1 MVSAVIHQCNA
12 AYYFCKWYWIIK
24 DKRASSDYFYFL
36 CNDNLVWLFNCWC
49 GRCWLSTPGAEN
61 RGLQK
66 QSESPHKDV
75 ECTIFVFSKIPPPF
89 FTVHCPKSNPNFRYK
104 TWNVEENE
112 IWNILRT
119 VVQVQYHVFP
129 ATFHVISRK
138 MYYLWDSVCLA
149 SALYICTLYCT
160 YEYVDKSQTY
170 TIASSPVIGVFLC
183 GVSDFWHSVT
193 RRKNVGFLPGITF

>member
-1 MVSAVIHQCNA
+1 M
-12 AYYFCKWYWIIK
+12 FCKIFFYSNPDPK
-24 DKRASSDYFYFL
+24 SASWKKHEVF
-36 CNDNLVWLFNCWC
+36 WLDHGYGGFNHGMPSRIW
-49 GRCWLSTPGAEN
+49 A
-61 RGLQK
+61 
-66 QSESPHKDV
+66 
-75 ECTIFVFSKIPPPF
+75 
-89 FTVHCPKSNPNFRYK
+89 VHCPKSNPNFRYK

-119 VVQVQYHVFP
+119 VVQYHVFP

-170 TIASSPVIGVFLC
+170 IIASSPVIGVFLC
-183 GVSDFWHSVT
+183 GVSEFWHIVT